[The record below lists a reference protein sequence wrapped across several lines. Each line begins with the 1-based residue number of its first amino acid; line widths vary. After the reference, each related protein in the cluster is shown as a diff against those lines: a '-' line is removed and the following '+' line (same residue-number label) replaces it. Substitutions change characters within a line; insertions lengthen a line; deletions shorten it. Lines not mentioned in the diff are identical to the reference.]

1 MKTYLF
7 NETKKVLRKKIEVFD
22 LQDHELRK
30 VISNSLA
37 KIIKQ
42 EEISNLDYKFVAEIE
57 KDVFNSIRG
66 FGILDKIKEF
76 KDVNEI
82 MINGTKNVFYE
93 QHGKILEFKD
103 YQLSQNELS
112 EIISRIASKTAKS
125 INTANPIMDTKL
137 ADGSRINVVLPPL
150 SLDGPIIT
158 MRIFNK
164 KVISIKEA
172 ISLKTITKEAADF
185 IIDLVRKK
193 YNIIIAGSTSSGKT
207 TFLNMLSEFI
217 PDYERII
224 TIEDTAELTLKNK
237 KNLVRLETR
246 KTSNEELNIT
256 IRDLIRNAL
265 RMRPDRI
272 IVGEVRGVEAIDMLQ
287 AMNTGHDGSIS
298 TIHANSCY
306 DAINRLEMLVLS
318 DQTNYPIE
326 FVQKQITSAI
336 DIIIHLRKSQSN
348 IRQVVEVSE
357 LVSCHNKQYL
367 LNPIYVIDD
376 LRNTIGLKRVGELK
390 AKR

>member
-390 AKR
+390 AKK